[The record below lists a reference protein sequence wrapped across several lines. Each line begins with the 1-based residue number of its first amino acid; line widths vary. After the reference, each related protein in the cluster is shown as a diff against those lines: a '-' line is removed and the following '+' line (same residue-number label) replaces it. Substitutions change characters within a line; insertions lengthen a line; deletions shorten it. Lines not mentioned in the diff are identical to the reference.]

1 MGGSILSRFGAMCD
15 GKAIVYDDRFNEVRS
30 PQVVCLRRCNHR

>member
-15 GKAIVYDDRFNEVRS
+15 GKAIVYDDRFNEARVHTAA
-30 PQVVCLRRCNHR
+30 PDRCNRR